1 MSVLVV
7 VRRRALPGQ
16 EQPLLAAMAAELQSS
31 RPPRSLRA
39 RVFQGLS
46 DRRAAIYIAEWS
58 SREAYLT
65 YNTPPLVTL
74 DVLCTSPPRR
84 WYCQPLDLFEA
95 HSEPPQVLS
104 SSIFE
109 AQPAAAMPLI
119 SFLMEQAGP
128 ALYQTTSCVLRAL
141 YQDLDHP
148 SRLISLKGWR
158 SEADWAAAM
167 AALAPRLDAHVEQ
180 LGATVEHFTG
190 LLRADVVSA
199 ALPS

>member
-1 MSVLVV
+1 
-7 VRRRALPGQ
+7 
-16 EQPLLAAMAAELQSS
+16 MAAELQSS

-39 RVFQGLS
+39 RVFQGLT
-46 DRRAAIYIAEWS
+46 DRRAVIYIAEWI
-58 SREAYLT
+58 SREAFLT
-65 YNTPPLVTL
+65 YNAPPLVTL
-74 DVLCTSPPRR
+74 DALCTSPPSR

-95 HSEPPQVLS
+95 HAEPPQVLS

-109 AQPAAAMPLI
+109 APPAAAMPLI

-128 ALYQTTSCVLRAL
+128 ALYQSTSCVLRAL

-148 SRLISLKGWR
+148 SRFISLKGWR

-167 AALAPRLDAHVEQ
+167 AALAPRLDAHIEQ

-190 LLRADVVSA
+190 LLRADVMSA
-199 ALPS
+199 AKPS

>member
-1 MSVLVV
+1 LSVLVV

-16 EQPLLAAMAAELQSS
+16 ERPLLAAMAAELKSS

-39 RVFQGLS
+39 RVFQGLT
-46 DRRAAIYIAEWS
+46 DPRAVIYLAEWS
-58 SREAYLT
+58 SRDAYLT
-65 YNTPPLVTL
+65 YNTPPLVAL
-74 DVLCTSPPRR
+74 DALCTSPPRR
-84 WYCQPLDLFEA
+84 WFGQPLDYFEA
-95 HSEPPQVLS
+95 GSEPPRVLT

-109 AQPAAAMPLI
+109 APPAAAMSLI

-128 ALYQTTSCVLRAL
+128 ALYQSTSCVLRAL

-148 SRLISLKGWR
+148 SRFISLKGWR
-158 SEADWAAAM
+158 SEADWSAAM
-167 AALAPRLDAHVEQ
+167 DALAPRLDAHVEK

-199 ALPS
+199 KPRP